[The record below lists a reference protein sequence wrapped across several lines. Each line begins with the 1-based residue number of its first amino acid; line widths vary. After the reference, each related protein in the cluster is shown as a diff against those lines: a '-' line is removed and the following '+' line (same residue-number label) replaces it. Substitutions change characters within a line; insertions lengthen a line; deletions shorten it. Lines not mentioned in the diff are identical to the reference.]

1 MALPAYV
8 NSSGLITKIFDK
20 IIEAGVP
27 DRYTIDFQDTVLGY
41 GSGSARPFI
50 PFLKRLGF
58 LTNDGKPT
66 DLYKKFRNNDSRGA
80 AMAEAM
86 RNGYSDIFMKNEFA
100 WKLTDE
106 KLRNLIV
113 ELTGRPAGDGTIS
126 AIVASFKACKA
137 FADFESSDRED
148 EPVSPDTPDRS
159 HLRGKSLVPYE
170 DKPRI
175 SEKKINLSY
184 TINLNLPETTDVEVF
199 NAIFSSLRNHLLEE

>member
-1 MALPAYV
+1 MSLPAYI

-27 DRYTIDFQDTVLGY
+27 ERYTVDFQETVLGY

-66 DLYKKFRNNDSRGA
+66 DLYKRFRNNDSRGT

-86 RNGYSDIFMKNEFA
+86 RAGYSDIFMKNQFS
-100 WKLTDE
+100 WRLTDD

-113 ELTGRPAGDGTIS
+113 ELTGRPSSDGTIS
-126 AIVASFKACKA
+126 AIVSSFKACKT
-137 FADFESSDRED
+137 FADFETLGREED
-148 EPVSPDTPDRS
+148 IAKPNVPDGVAHRS
-159 HLRGKSLVPYE
+159 KSLIPYE
-170 DKPRI
+170 ERHKT

-199 NAIFSSLRNHLLEE
+199 NAIFSALRNHLLEE

>member
-1 MALPAYV
+1 MALPAYI

-20 IIEAGVP
+20 IVEAGVP

-58 LTNDGKPT
+58 LTNDGRPT
-66 DLYKKFRNNDSRGA
+66 ELYKKFRNNDSRGV

-86 RNGYSDIFMKNEFA
+86 RKGYDDIFMKNEFA
-100 WKLTDE
+100 WKLTDD
-106 KLRNLIV
+106 KLRNLVV

-126 AIVASFKACKA
+126 AIVASFKACKS
-137 FADFESSDRED
+137 FADFESVDQGDKSS
-148 EPVSPDTPDRS
+148 SPDLPDQPY
-159 HLRGKSLVPYE
+159 LRGKSLVPYE
-170 DKPRI
+170 DKPRVAD
-175 SEKKINLSY
+175 KKINLSY

-199 NAIFSSLRNHLLEE
+199 NAIFSALRSHLLED